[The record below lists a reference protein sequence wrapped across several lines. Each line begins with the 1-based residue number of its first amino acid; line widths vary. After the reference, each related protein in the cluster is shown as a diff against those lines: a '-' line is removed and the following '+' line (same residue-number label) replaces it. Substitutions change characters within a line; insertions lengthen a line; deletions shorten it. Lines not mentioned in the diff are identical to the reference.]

1 LADLE
6 QNYTKEHFLYKF
18 LNPSSICV
26 FGANNEFL
34 STMGAM
40 QLRNIIFGGF
50 PRDKIYPIHPRL
62 DEIQGLKAYKE
73 VKDVPEIPDL
83 AFIILPPHIVPKVME
98 ECGEK
103 GIKRLI
109 ITSGGFKEIGEDG
122 ISLSNQIDAIATKY
136 NMRFI
141 GPNCLGVYNG
151 WFEGIMDNSK
161 FNTMWIYET
170 PERGNISIIAQSGT
184 VASHLFWYCN
194 KIGVK
199 ISKSFSIG
207 NENNID
213 TVECLEFLANDPETD
228 VIGIYIEEVKRGQK
242 FINLAKIISRTKP
255 IVAIYAG
262 GSQAA
267 FRSIK
272 GHTGSIAGDDK
283 IYKTV
288 FKETGIIS
296 TSSIKEFLYYLR
308 AFSYGIIP
316 KGKRLAIITDSGGCG
331 AMMAKVAE
339 QLNLEV
345 PEFSEELKAK
355 LLPYLPSVANIDN
368 PLDLT
373 FQFNQYNLY
382 IKIPKTLINS
392 GEVDGIIIYA
402 VFGFEEVLDVV
413 KKSGGKSYDEFDI
426 SNDVMK
432 NVYLKPI
439 QKLVHKKA
447 IPVFYI
453 GPQGYDNP
461 WIREFINDN
470 IPIFDLWDFP
480 VKCFSILAD
489 YALYRQKVNYQVKN
503 EDILDA

>member
-1 LADLE
+1 MNDLKP
-6 QNYTKEHFLYKF
+6 NYSKDHFLYKF

-50 PRDKIYPIHPRL
+50 PKNKIYPIHPKL
-62 DEIQGLKAYKE
+62 NEIQGLKAYKN
-73 VKDVPEIPDL
+73 VKEIPETPDL
-83 AFIILPPHIVPKVME
+83 AFIILPPYIVPQVME

-103 GIKRLI
+103 GIKELI
-109 ITSGGFKEIGEDG
+109 ITSGGFREVGDNG
-122 ISLSNQIDAIATKY
+122 LNLSDQIDSIAAKY
-136 NMRFI
+136 NIRFI

-151 WFEGIMDNSK
+151 WFKGIRDDSK

-170 PERGNISIIAQSGT
+170 PKRGNISIIAQSGT
-184 VASHLFWYCN
+184 VASHVFWYCN

-213 TVECLEFLANDPETD
+213 IIDCLEFLKNDPETD
-228 VIGIYIEEVKRGQK
+228 VIGIYIEEVKRGQQ
-242 FINLAKIISRTKP
+242 FIELVKEISKRKP

-267 FRSIK
+267 LRSIK

-283 IYKTV
+283 IYKAV
-288 FKETGIIS
+288 FQEAGIIA
-296 TSSIKEFLYYLR
+296 TSSIKEFFYYLR
-308 AFSYGIIP
+308 TFSYGIIP
-316 KGKRLAIITDSGGCG
+316 NGKRLAIVTDSGGCG

-339 QLNLEV
+339 QLDLEV

-392 GEVDGIIIYA
+392 GEIDGIIIYA
-402 VFGFEEVLDVV
+402 VFGFEEILDII
-413 KKSGGKSYDEFDI
+413 KNSGGKSYDEFDI
-426 SNDVMK
+426 SNENMK

-439 QKLVHKKA
+439 QKLVHKKS

-461 WIREFINDN
+461 WIKEFIKSD

-480 VKCFSILAD
+480 VKCFSILAEYSGYLKKV
-489 YALYRQKVNYQVKN
+489 YAKARND
-503 EDILDA
+503 EILNI

>member
-1 LADLE
+1 MISSEPNLP
-6 QNYTKEHFLYKF
+6 NKHFLYKF
-18 LNPSSICV
+18 LNPASICV

-40 QLRNIIFGGF
+40 QLRNVIFGGF
-50 PRDKIYPIHPRL
+50 PREKIYPIHPKL
-62 DEIQGLKAYKE
+62 HEIQGIPAYKNVRDIPE
-73 VKDVPEIPDL
+73 VPDL
-83 AFIILPPHIVPKVME
+83 AFIILPPHIVPRVME

-109 ITSGGFKEIGEDG
+109 ITSGGFKETGENG
-122 ISLSNQIDAIATKY
+122 LSLSNLIDTIAAKY
-136 NMRFI
+136 DMRFI
-141 GPNCLGVYNG
+141 GPNCLGVYNA
-151 WFEGIMDNSK
+151 WFEGAVPDSK

-184 VASHLFWYCN
+184 IASHLFWYCN

-199 ISKSFSIG
+199 VSKSFSIG

-213 TVECLEFLANDPETD
+213 TVDCLKFLENDPETN
-228 VIGIYIEEVKRGQK
+228 VIGIYVEEVKRGQK
-242 FINLAKIISRTKP
+242 FINLVKSISKKKP

-272 GHTGSIAGDDK
+272 GHTGAIAGMDK
-283 IYKTV
+283 IFKTV
-288 FKETGIIS
+288 FQEAGITS
-296 TSSIKEFLYYLR
+296 TSSVKEFLYYLR
-308 AFSYGIIP
+308 AFSYGVIP
-316 KGKRLAIITDSGGCG
+316 KGKRLAIVTDSGGCG

-345 PEFSEELKAK
+345 PEFSKELKNRLK
-355 LLPYLPSVANIDN
+355 PYLPSVANIDN

-382 IKIPKTLINS
+382 IKIPKILINS
-392 GEVDGIIIYA
+392 GEIDGIIIYA
-402 VFGFEEVLDVV
+402 VFGFEEILEIV
-413 KKSGGKSYDEFDI
+413 KKSGGKSYEEFDI
-426 SNDVMK
+426 SNEVMK
-432 NVYLKPI
+432 NLYLKPI
-439 QKLVHKKA
+439 QKLVQKKL

-453 GPQGYDNP
+453 GPHGYDNP
-461 WIREFINDN
+461 WIKEFIRSN

-480 VKCFSILAD
+480 IKCFSVLTM
-489 YALYRQKVNYQVKN
+489 YRTYLKKTNIDSVEK
-503 EDILDA
+503 

>member
-1 LADLE
+1 MD
-6 QNYTKEHFLYKF
+6 HFLYKF

-40 QLRNIIFGGF
+40 QLRNVIFGGF
-50 PRDKIYPIHPRL
+50 PKEKIYPIHPKL
-62 DEIQGLKAYKE
+62 DEIQGLTAYKN
-73 VKDVPEIPDL
+73 VSDLPEIPDL
-83 AFIILPPHIVPKVME
+83 ALIILPPHIVPQVMK

-103 GIKRLI
+103 GIKRVI
-109 ITSGGFKEIGEDG
+109 ITSGGFKEIGKNG
-122 ISLSNQIDAIATKY
+122 LNLSNQVDSIATKY

-141 GPNCLGVYNG
+141 GPNCLGVYNA
-151 WFEGIMDNSK
+151 WFNGTIDESK

-213 TVECLEFLANDPETD
+213 LVDCLEFLENDSETD
-228 VIGIYIEEVKRGQK
+228 VIGLYIEEVKRGKQ
-242 FINLAKIISRTKP
+242 FISISKRISKTKP

-262 GSQAA
+262 GSKAA
-267 FRSIK
+267 SRSIM
-272 GHTGSIAGDDK
+272 GHTGAMAGNDN
-283 IYKTV
+283 IYNSV
-288 FKETGIIS
+288 FQNLGIKS
-296 TSSIKEFLYYLR
+296 TTSIKEFLYYLR
-308 AFSYGIIP
+308 AFSYGVIP
-316 KGKRLAIITDSGGCG
+316 NGKNLAIITDSGGCG

-339 QLNLEV
+339 QLNLTL
-345 PEFSEELKAK
+345 PEFSEELKTK
-355 LLPYLPSVANIDN
+355 LQPYLPSVANIDN

-382 IKIPKTLINS
+382 IKIPKILINS
-392 GEVDGIIIYA
+392 GEIDGIIIYA

-426 SNDVMK
+426 SDDVMK
-432 NVYLKPI
+432 NMYLKPI
-439 QKLVHKKA
+439 QKLVHKKS

-461 WIREFINDN
+461 WIKQFIESN

-480 VKCFSILAD
+480 VKCFAVLAE
-489 YALYRQKVNYQVKN
+489 YGEFCKKESVT
-503 EDILDA
+503 